1 MGQRMAM
8 EKKNKYN
15 KKKRDKQLHKS
26 KCNNKIKLISTKHI
40 PYLGLTKWKEQLL
53 TAFFTFCT

>member
-1 MGQRMAM
+1 MRTARVIPWHVKTWGK
-8 EKKNKYN
+8 EWLWKKKINVT

-40 PYLGLTKWKEQLL
+40 PYLGLTK
-53 TAFFTFCT
+53 